1 MRYSVKTLVLLI
13 LVPLV
18 VLALFATLAVLVCRR
33 LHPRRLER
41 LHEFDTEQGA
51 IDGLITSNVG
61 DSTLAVRT
69 HPLSYLLT
77 CFQRCHLKCLTPVL
91 LLYSLYSAVLIHR
104 IHFPPRFCRIG
115 PSRSFLHVGQRLRSA
130 VPGAEDGSASDQP
143 GGMCW

>member
-13 LVPLV
+13 LVPFV

-51 IDGLITSNVG
+51 IDDLIASNVG

-69 HPLSYLLT
+69 PTPYLPAYL
-77 CFQRCHLKCLTPVL
+77 F
-91 LLYSLYSAVLIHR
+91 
-104 IHFPPRFCRIG
+104 
-115 PSRSFLHVGQRLRSA
+115 
-130 VPGAEDGSASDQP
+130 SASSP
-143 GGMCW
+143 KMSVSLVAFVFIIFCSFNSPNTPPFVA